1 MAECPVAVGFDP
13 LDPAVL
19 EDPFPS
25 LEGLRSAEPIFF
37 LPALGHYIV
46 TRYEDVEKILMD
58 RTTWSAANA
67 SSPLV
72 QLCPAAQRVLDNGF
86 TRVPTLNN
94 ADPPRHAPMRK
105 AVLSVMTP
113 SRLRSLEAGLRAYAQ
128 DLVLGFRDEPVI
140 DFVERF
146 SFPLA
151 SFAGFNLLGFPAS
164 DSGILK
170 EWGDTRA
177 LLTYGRTPEEDQVA
191 AAEAVLSMWK
201 YVEGH
206 VAARDAEPHED
217 LTSDLIRLSRE
228 RPEQLNEADIVNI
241 IYSMA
246 LASQETTSS
255 SLSNGLLAL
264 LRNRDQWERLLA
276 EPELIPNATEEILRF
291 DGSVLSHRRVAKVD
305 TKVGEFDVPARS
317 PIMMCFASAN
327 HDPVQFGAD
336 ADDLRVDRQGAERHL
351 AFGRGPHLCLGAP
364 LARLE
369 IRVALELLCALTPRI
384 DLVPGSKHEYSP
396 KALFHDLQS
405 LPVAPQ
411 GVAAWRAAGDQ
422 LAAPD
427 PSHRD
432 SSRRSVT

>member
-1 MAECPVAVGFDP
+1 
-13 LDPAVL
+13 
-19 EDPFPS
+19 
-25 LEGLRSAEPIFF
+25 
-37 LPALGHYIV
+37 
-46 TRYEDVEKILMD
+46 
-58 RTTWSAANA
+58 
-67 SSPLV
+67 
-72 QLCPAAQRVLDNGF
+72 
-86 TRVPTLNN
+86 
-94 ADPPRHAPMRK
+94 
-105 AVLSVMTP
+105 
-113 SRLRSLEAGLRAYAQ
+113 
-128 DLVLGFRDEPVI
+128 
-140 DFVERF
+140 
-146 SFPLA
+146 
-151 SFAGFNLLGFPAS
+151 
-164 DSGILK
+164 
-170 EWGDTRA
+170 
-177 LLTYGRTPEEDQVA
+177 LTYGRTPEQDQVA

-206 VAARDAEPHED
+206 VAVRDAEPRED

-305 TKVGEFDVPARS
+305 TKVGEFDVPAGS
-317 PIMMCFASAN
+317 PIMMCFASAD

-336 ADDLRVDRQGAERHL
+336 ADDFRVDRQGAERHL

-396 KALFHDLQS
+396 KALFHDLRS

-411 GVAAWRAAGDQ
+411 GVAAWRAADQ
-422 LAAPD
+422 LAVPD
-427 PSHRD
+427 PSQCD

>member
-1 MAECPVAVGFDP
+1 
-13 LDPAVL
+13 
-19 EDPFPS
+19 
-25 LEGLRSAEPIFF
+25 
-37 LPALGHYIV
+37 
-46 TRYEDVEKILMD
+46 MD

-128 DLVLGFRDEPVI
+128 DLILGFRDEPVI

-164 DSGILK
+164 DSDILK

-305 TKVGEFDVPARS
+305 TKVGEFDVPAGS

-327 HDPVQFGAD
+327 HDPVAIRSRCRRLPGGSPRSRTPSGIWPRPASLPGGA
-336 ADDLRVDRQGAERHL
+336 A
-351 AFGRGPHLCLGAP
+351 GAP
-364 LARLE
+364 RDPSRP
-369 IRVALELLCALTPRI
+369 RVALCADTSHRSGSGIEARIQPQGALSRPALTAGGPS
-384 DLVPGSKHEYSP
+384 GSGRLASRGS
-396 KALFHDLQS
+396 ACGAGA
-405 LPVAPQ
+405 VAVRFVTTFSHLRERTV
-411 GVAAWRAAGDQ
+411 GASRRDQ
-422 LAAPD
+422 LREGQRSGRGD
-427 PSHRD
+427 VGPS
-432 SSRRSVT
+432 